1 MTANRK
7 LDENIYGSSFDDW
20 LKEEG
25 IYDEVQER
33 SAKRIVALQLAAYME
48 QQNIN
53 ATDMAKRLNT
63 SRSGL
68 RRILKAELPS
78 ITLSTIERVAT
89 AIGMTARIV
98 FEPIKPET
106 NHTSHAHP

>member
-1 MTANRK
+1 E
-7 LDENIYGSSFDDW
+7 DVYGGSFDDW

-25 IYDEVQER
+25 LFDEVQQR
-33 SAKRIVALQLAAYME
+33 SAKRIVAMELAAYME
-48 QQNIN
+48 KQHIT

-98 FEPIKPET
+98 LEPIQAEKSTTP
-106 NHTSHAHP
+106 HSRP